1 MVGKILVVEDDPVG
15 RDLIC
20 DILRIEGHQPLEA
33 TNGAEALELYQAQC
47 FDLVITDFVMPRLN
61 GLKLI
66 EQLHLLSP
74 KLPIILV
81 TAYLSIV
88 ARRIKL
94 RNIAEVVPKPF
105 EIDFLKSTVRRLL
118 VNSAAR

>member
-1 MVGKILVVEDDPVG
+1 MLARILVVEDDPVG

-20 DILRIEGHQPLEA
+20 DILRTEGHQPLEA
-33 TNGAEALELYQAQC
+33 TDGAEALELYQAQC
-47 FDLVITDFVMPRLN
+47 LDLVITDFVMPKLN

-66 EQLHLLSP
+66 EQLRLFSP
-74 KLPIILV
+74 RLPIILV
-81 TAYLSIV
+81 TAYLSII
-88 ARRIKL
+88 ARRIML
-94 RNIAEVVPKPF
+94 RDIVEVVPKPF